1 MNRLKHLSLRS
12 RLIAGLTSIVVIMA
26 TVVLIN
32 IVQINR
38 NQNVIE
44 EMVDIQAPLVQASL
58 KLETGISASLAALRG
73 WMVLGD
79 NHFVEARQA
88 AIDELV
94 RPALGQLQNLS
105 AENDPVTR
113 EQLQAIEQQ
122 LDTLMAVLDRIEAMA
137 HSEEN
142 IPAQHRFKQE
152 AEPLADIMSDRIAR
166 MIDLE
171 KYMEPGKLRKQV
183 LVNMA
188 EVQGSLVLTLANI
201 RAFLLT

>member
-12 RLIAGLTSIVVIMA
+12 RLIAGLASIVLIMA

-32 IVQINR
+32 IGQINR
-38 NQNVIE
+38 NQGVIE
-44 EMVDIQAPLVQASL
+44 GMVDLQAPLVQASL

-79 NHFVEARQA
+79 NQFVEARQA

-94 RPALGQLQNLS
+94 RPALGQLQSLS
-105 AENDPVTR
+105 AENDPVTQ
-113 EQLQAIEQQ
+113 EQLLAIEQQ
-122 LDTLMAVLDRIEAMA
+122 LDALMGVLDRIESMA

-142 IPAQHRFKQE
+142 IPALHRFKQE

-183 LVNMA
+183 LVNM
-188 EVQGSLVLTLANI
+188 E
-201 RAFLLT
+201 LLLQ